1 MSISLVCAYTVARP
15 HPQAHP
21 VTLLSPALTA
31 PQAVPKPFQA
41 YSPLATPRGP
51 APPSLRPLTCTF
63 SARNPSLPKIP
74 TQAQTRVSRLRSDFI
89 SPQISSQPGCWAGPG
104 FPSGTQGPSLLPDAW
119 SLEMS
124 CGCNLELVGRQGGL
138 TAGAGGSHRLRIGSQ
153 GCPQC
158 QPGQAGEGAATGSG
172 VGGKARKPCGGEGAS
187 GSSPEEGGPQA
198 EQEPPSQGPGA
209 APCLCHPIA
218 QILLTAVHVHFQDP
232 RVNEAHQIV

>member
-21 VTLLSPALTA
+21 VTLLRPALTA

-138 TAGAGGSHRLRIGSQ
+138 TAGRVG
-153 GCPQC
+153 
-158 QPGQAGEGAATGSG
+158 ATGCGSG
-172 VGGKARKPCGGEGAS
+172 AKAAPSASQARLGRGQPWAQVWGDKLGSPAVGR
-187 GSSPEEGGPQA
+187 GPQGPA
-198 EQEPPSQGPGA
+198 QRRAGPRLSRSPPARAQGLRPACATPLHKSFSQQSTSTFKIPE
-209 APCLCHPIA
+209 LMKPI
-218 QILLTAVHVHFQDP
+218 
-232 RVNEAHQIV
+232 R